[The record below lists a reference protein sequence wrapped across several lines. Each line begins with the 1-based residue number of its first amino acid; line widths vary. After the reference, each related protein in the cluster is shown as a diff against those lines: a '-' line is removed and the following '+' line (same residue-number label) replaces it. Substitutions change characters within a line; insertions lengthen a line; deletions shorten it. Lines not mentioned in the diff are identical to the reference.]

1 MKKIKQ
7 HLISIVDVSGRVV
20 KTYSP
25 IKTNRLIIEKRNL
38 AFGLYFVRIQNKNS
52 KKEMTLMVD

>member
-20 KTYSP
+20 KIYSP
-25 IKTNRLIIEKRNL
+25 IKTNRLIIEKGNL